1 MLPAFSIDVGRAR
14 SARAA
19 LHGAA
24 GWLACLL
31 PVAVAHAPAFW
42 AWNALAA
49 AACAAAGAGQ
59 ARASVHSRRSPLA
72 GVAVLSGAQLADFA
86 STYPDA
92 VLALC
97 SSASFVDDWVL
108 HVRLFPFT
116 AAAMVGLS
124 VAAARGERGRRTR
137 WPKRI
142 VDAAVALGAMMFA
155 MNLAAMLLKT
165 WAGLAGWPWGAHA
178 LVCTM
183 LVGMMLDHAAMR
195 TMSDAIAA
203 QRASHAIE

>member
-1 MLPAFSIDVGRAR
+1 MLPAFSMNVGRAR

-86 STYPDA
+86 
-92 VLALC
+92 
-97 SSASFVDDWVL
+97 
-108 HVRLFPFT
+108 
-116 AAAMVGLS
+116 
-124 VAAARGERGRRTR
+124 
-137 WPKRI
+137 
-142 VDAAVALGAMMFA
+142 
-155 MNLAAMLLKT
+155 
-165 WAGLAGWPWGAHA
+165 
-178 LVCTM
+178 
-183 LVGMMLDHAAMR
+183 
-195 TMSDAIAA
+195 
-203 QRASHAIE
+203 